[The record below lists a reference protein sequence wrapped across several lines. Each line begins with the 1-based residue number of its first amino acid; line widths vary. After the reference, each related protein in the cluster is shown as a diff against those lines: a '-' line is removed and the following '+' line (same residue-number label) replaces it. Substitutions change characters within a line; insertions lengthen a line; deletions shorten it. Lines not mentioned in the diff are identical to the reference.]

1 MRVYEGQAYVV
12 ERNKL
17 IPQAVQ
23 LANKLYGK
31 RCDKEES
38 KEIFA
43 QNWNRCFHGEMN
55 RLVKERG
62 L

>member
-43 QNWNRCFHGEMN
+43 GELEPVFPWRN
-55 RLVKERG
+55 EPAG
-62 L
+62 